1 VFTFVN
7 EILSRCNRLFFQG
20 AVMSLKM
27 SLRLTILATA
37 SALVFTGCAI
47 APGYT
52 ESEQDMT
59 ETLQGSKFQPASREM
74 RDNIETQELFAQA
87 AFWSRE
93 YELNPGDLES
103 AIKLSAAVRKLGNP
117 QRAIEIA
124 QTSRALY
131 PRDPY
136 LAAEFAAG
144 LVAAERAQDAMQPL
158 DEALRTAPGYARLW
172 SLKGAALDQQEN
184 YDLARK
190 HYAKALHITPYDPNI
205 MANVGLS
212 YALSGDPVT
221 AEGWLR
227 RAVAVPGASQSV
239 RQNLSL
245 ILQLQGKNEEAKR
258 YTARSETPN
267 LRAAPQPRRAQQASA
282 YKSGRGPYANQQYAP
297 RQTTQNYQTGPSY
310 PSRASVP
317 NQRTLSSIP
326 PSERGTAPRTQSYNA
341 GQYPSRTLTTNATS
355 GTQNLASRTT
365 TPMTA
370 SDAARLAA
378 QQSKR
383 GKITMPVGQDTTP
396 SAQQQAVL
404 AQIAGGLGPK
414 ASGPQMAG
422 AAPAPIQRPAP
433 QGYPSAAYAPQPAP
447 TVQSF
452 EQGRKPQRRR
462 R

>member
-1 VFTFVN
+1 
-7 EILSRCNRLFFQG
+7 
-20 AVMSLKM
+20 MSLKA
-27 SLRLTILATA
+27 SLRATILATT
-37 SALVFTGCAI
+37 SALIVTGCAI

-52 ESEQDMT
+52 EAEQEMT
-59 ETLQGSKFQPASREM
+59 DTLQGSNFQPASRAM
-74 RDNIETQELFAQA
+74 RDSIETQELFAQA

-124 QTSRALY
+124 QTTRALY

-190 HYAKALHITPYDPNI
+190 HYAKALQITPNDPNI

-212 YALSGDPVT
+212 FALSGDPVT

-239 RQNLSL
+239 RQNLAL
-245 ILQLQGKNEEAKR
+245 ILQLQGKNEEAEK
-258 YTARSETPN
+258 YTGRSRTAN
-267 LRAAPQPRRAQQASA
+267 LRSAPSPARAQQPNSYKSSSA
-282 YKSGRGPYANQQYAP
+282 YQTQP
-297 RQTTQNYQTGPSY
+297 RQQPSY
-310 PSRASVP
+310 QAPQSYQPRASQP
-317 NQRTLSSIP
+317 TQQSLSGIP
-326 PSERGTAPRTQSYNA
+326 SSERGRTTQTYGA
-341 GQYPSRTLTTNATS
+341 GQYPSRTMTAAPQQTRQITGRNS
-355 GTQNLASRTT
+355 S
-365 TPMTA
+365 PMTA

-383 GKITMPVGQDTTP
+383 GKVTMPLGQDAPLTSEQQVMLDKLARNVQP
-396 SAQQQAVL
+396 KSSSGLMAGPASAAPRGYAQGYQQPQAQ
-404 AQIAGGLGPK
+404 AQFQ
-414 ASGPQMAG
+414 PQPNYG
-422 AAPAPIQRPAP
+422 AAPTAQN
-433 QGYPSAAYAPQPAP
+433 Y
-447 TVQSF
+447 
-452 EQGRKPQRRR
+452 QGRLPNRRR

>member
-1 VFTFVN
+1 
-7 EILSRCNRLFFQG
+7 
-20 AVMSLKM
+20 MSLKM
-27 SLRLTILATA
+27 SLRLSFLVAT
-37 SALVFTGCAI
+37 SALILTGCAI

-52 ESEQDMT
+52 DSEQEMT
-59 ETLQGSKFQPASREM
+59 ETLQGSNFQPATREM

-124 QTSRALY
+124 QTTRALY

-136 LAAEFAAG
+136 LTAEFAAG
-144 LVAAERAQDAMQPL
+144 LIAAERAQEAMQPI
-158 DEALRTAPGYARLW
+158 DEALRMAPGYARLW

-190 HYAKALHITPYDPNI
+190 HYAKALQITPHDPNV

-239 RQNLSL
+239 RQNLAL
-245 ILQLQGKNEEAKR
+245 ILQLQGKNEEARR
-258 YTARSETPN
+258 YASRSNTQSF
-267 LRAAPQPRRAQQASA
+267 RAAPRQSQAQQANA
-282 YKSGRGPYANQQYAP
+282 YNTGIGPYETQRFAP
-297 RQTTQNYQTGPSY
+297 SQKTPSY
-310 PSRASVP
+310 QSPQSYQPRASAP
-317 NQRTLSSIP
+317 SQRSLSAIP
-326 PSERGTAPRTQSYNA
+326 SSERGTTSARTQTYAA
-341 GQYPSRTLTTNATS
+341 GQYPNRTLASNNSINSQDVS
-355 GTQNLASRTT
+355 GRRSS
-365 TPMTA
+365 PMTA

-383 GKITMPVGQDTTP
+383 GKVTVPLGEDATASQE
-396 SAQQQAVL
+396 QQSVL
-404 AQIAGGLGPK
+404 AQIARGLRPK

-422 AAPAPIQRPAP
+422 AAPAQAVAAS
-433 QGYPSAAYAPQPAP
+433 GYPAASYRPQPA
-447 TVQSF
+447 TNVQKY
-452 EQGRKPQRRR
+452 EQGREPSRRR

>member
-1 VFTFVN
+1 
-7 EILSRCNRLFFQG
+7 
-20 AVMSLKM
+20 MSFKL
-27 SLRLTILATA
+27 SLRLSILVSASAIILA
-37 SALVFTGCAI
+37 GCAI

-52 ESEQDMT
+52 DAEQEIK
-59 ETLQGSKFQPASREM
+59 ETLQGSNFQPASREM
-74 RDNIETQELFAQA
+74 RNNIETQELFAQA

-124 QTSRALY
+124 QTTRALY

-136 LAAEFAAG
+136 LTAEFAAG
-144 LVAAERAQDAMQPL
+144 LVAAERAQEAMQPL
-158 DEALRTAPGYARLW
+158 DEALRIAPGYARLW

-190 HYAKALHITPYDPNI
+190 HYAKALQITPHDPNV

-212 YALSGDPVT
+212 FALSGDPVT

-239 RQNLSL
+239 RQNLAL

-258 YTARSETPN
+258 YAGRGNSHT
-267 LRAAPQPRRAQQASA
+267 LRAAPKPAQAQQANP
-282 YKSGRGPYANQQYAP
+282 YKTGIGPYETQRVASRKNNRAYQAPQSYQPRGSSP
-297 RQTTQNYQTGPSY
+297 RQGS
-310 PSRASVP
+310 
-317 NQRTLSSIP
+317 LSGIP
-326 PSERGTAPRTQSYNA
+326 ASERGTTARKQTYAAS
-341 GQYPSRTLTTNATS
+341 QYPSRTMTTSPTIS
-355 GTQNLASRTT
+355 GQQISGRKSSA
-365 TPMTA
+365 MTA

-383 GKITMPVGQDTTP
+383 GKVTVPLGEDVTP
-396 SAQQQAVL
+396 TQQQQSVL
-404 AQIAGGLGPK
+404 SQIARGLGPK
-414 ASGPQMAG
+414 ASGPQLAG
-422 AAPAPIQRPAP
+422 AAPRVTNP
-433 QGYPSAAYAPQPAP
+433 GYPPAAYRAEAP
-447 TVQSF
+447 TILKNY
-452 EQGRKPQRRR
+452 EQGRAPQRRR

>member
-1 VFTFVN
+1 
-7 EILSRCNRLFFQG
+7 
-20 AVMSLKM
+20 MPLKA
-27 SLRLTILATA
+27 SLRLTILGTV
-37 SALVFTGCAI
+37 SAIVLSGCAI

-52 ESEQDMT
+52 DSEQEMT
-59 ETLQGSKFQPASREM
+59 ETLQGSNFQPATRAM

-103 AIKLSAAVRKLGNP
+103 AIKLSSAVRKLGNP

-124 QTSRALY
+124 QTTRALY

-136 LAAEFAAG
+136 LTAEFAAG
-144 LVAAERAQDAMQPL
+144 LIAAERGQEAMQPL

-172 SLKGAALDQQEN
+172 SLKGAALDQQED

-190 HYAKALHITPYDPNI
+190 HYAKALQITPHDPNV

-239 RQNLSL
+239 RQNLAL
-245 ILQLQGKNEEAKR
+245 ILQLQGKTEDAKR
-258 YTARSETPN
+258 YAGRNASSA
-267 LRAAPQPRRAQQASA
+267 LRPAPQPQRAQQANPYNSGIGA
-282 YKSGRGPYANQQYAP
+282 YETQTPAPQQSYRPQQA
-297 RQTTQNYQTGPSY
+297 YQP
-310 PSRASVP
+310 RASAP
-317 NQRTLSSIP
+317 SQQTLSGIP
-326 PSERGTAPRTQSYNA
+326 SSERGAQAQKQSYSA
-341 GQYPSRTLTTNATS
+341 GQYPSRSMHANSAMTAQTS
-355 GTQNLASRTT
+355 ARKSS
-365 TPMTA
+365 PMTA

-383 GKITMPVGQDTTP
+383 GKVTMPMGQNPEPTLEQR
-396 SAQQQAVL
+396 SVL
-404 AQIAGGLGPK
+404 EQISRGLGPK

-422 AAPAPIQRPAP
+422 PAPTPQQAYNGSYQQPAP
-433 QGYPSAAYAPQPAP
+433 QGYAPQSYTPQNSEQRRAP
-447 TVQSF
+447 N
-452 EQGRKPQRRR
+452 RRR

>member
-1 VFTFVN
+1 
-7 EILSRCNRLFFQG
+7 
-20 AVMSLKM
+20 MSLKM
-27 SLRLTILATA
+27 SFRLSILATA
-37 SALVFTGCAI
+37 SAAILTGCAI

-52 ESEQDMT
+52 ESEQEMT
-59 ETLQGSKFQPASREM
+59 ETLQGSNFQPATREM

-124 QTSRALY
+124 QTTRALY

-136 LAAEFAAG
+136 LTAEFAAG
-144 LVAAERAQDAMQPL
+144 LVAAERAQEAMQPL
-158 DEALRTAPGYARLW
+158 DKALRTAPGYARLW

-190 HYAKALHITPYDPNI
+190 HYAKALQITPHDPNI

-221 AEGWLR
+221 AERWLR
-227 RAVAVPGASQSV
+227 RAVSVPGASQSV
-239 RQNLSL
+239 RQNLAL

-258 YTARSETPN
+258 YAGRNSRQN
-267 LRAAPQPRRAQQASA
+267 LRAAPKPSQAQQAST
-282 YKSGRGPYANQQYAP
+282 YKSSIGPYENKQSVPQ
-297 RQTTQNYQTGPSY
+297 RNTRNYQTSQSY
-310 PSRASVP
+310 QPRDSVP
-317 NQRTLSSIP
+317 SQRSLAATPRL
-326 PSERGTAPRTQSYNA
+326 ERKTMSRKQTYAN
-341 GQYPSRTLTTNATS
+341 GQYPSRTLMTNNPMAGQHITARNTS
-355 GTQNLASRTT
+355 
-365 TPMTA
+365 PITA

-383 GKITMPVGQDTTP
+383 GKMTVPLGGDATP
-396 SAQQQAVL
+396 SQEQQSVL
-404 AQIAGGLGPK
+404 AQIARGLGPK
-414 ASGPQMAG
+414 ASSPQMAG
-422 AAPAPIQRPAP
+422 AAPEVTG
-433 QGYPSAAYAPQPAP
+433 QGYPSTAYTTEPAANIQNY
-447 TVQSF
+447 
-452 EQGRKPQRRR
+452 EQGRAPNRRR

>member
-1 VFTFVN
+1 
-7 EILSRCNRLFFQG
+7 
-20 AVMSLKM
+20 MSFKL
-27 SLRLTILATA
+27 SLRLSILASA
-37 SALVFTGCAI
+37 SAIILAGCAI

-52 ESEQDMT
+52 DSEQEMT
-59 ETLQGSKFQPASREM
+59 ETLQGSNFQPASREM
-74 RDNIETQELFAQA
+74 RDNIQTQELFAQA

-124 QTSRALY
+124 QTTRALY

-136 LAAEFAAG
+136 LTAEFAAG
-144 LVAAERAQDAMQPL
+144 LIAAERAQEAMQPL

-190 HYAKALHITPYDPNI
+190 HYAKALQITPHDPNI

-212 YALSGDPVT
+212 FALSGDPVT

-227 RAVAVPGASQSV
+227 RAVSVPGASQSV
-239 RQNLSL
+239 RQNLAL

-258 YTARSETPN
+258 YAGRSNAPT
-267 LRAAPQPRRAQQASA
+267 LRAAPKPSQAQQASP
-282 YKSGRGPYANQQYAP
+282 YKTGIAPYEGQRVAVRKNSSTYQAPQSYQPRGSAPSQGSLSGI
-297 RQTTQNYQTGPSY
+297 PS
-310 PSRASVP
+310 
-317 NQRTLSSIP
+317 
-326 PSERGTAPRTQSYNA
+326 SERGTMARKQTYAA
-341 GQYPSRTLTTNATS
+341 GQYPSRTMTMSPAMSGQQISGRKTS
-355 GTQNLASRTT
+355 A
-365 TPMTA
+365 MTA

-383 GKITMPVGQDTTP
+383 GKVTVPLGEDITPT
-396 SAQQQAVL
+396 QQQQSVL
-404 AQIAGGLGPK
+404 SQIARGLGPK
-414 ASGPQMAG
+414 ASGPQLAG
-422 AAPAPIQRPAP
+422 AAPRGANP
-433 QGYPSAAYAPQPAP
+433 GYPPAAYRAEAPP
-447 TVQSF
+447 SLNNY
-452 EQGRKPQRRR
+452 EQGRTPQRRR

>member
-1 VFTFVN
+1 
-7 EILSRCNRLFFQG
+7 
-20 AVMSLKM
+20 MSLKM
-27 SLRLTILATA
+27 SLRLMILATA
-37 SALVFTGCAI
+37 SAIVLTGCAI

-52 ESEQDMT
+52 DSEQEMT
-59 ETLQGSKFQPASREM
+59 ETLQGSNFQPATREM

-124 QTSRALY
+124 QTTRALY

-136 LAAEFAAG
+136 LTAEFAAG
-144 LVAAERAQDAMQPL
+144 LIAAERAQEAMQPL

-190 HYAKALHITPYDPNI
+190 HYAKAMQITPHDPNI

-239 RQNLSL
+239 RQNLAL
-245 ILQLQGKNEEAKR
+245 ILQLQGKTEEAKR
-258 YTARSETPN
+258 YAGRSGKPN
-267 LRAAPQPRRAQQASA
+267 LRPAPQASN
-282 YKSGRGPYANQQYAP
+282 YKSGIGAYESKPPAPTAHYKPQQA
-297 RQTTQNYQTGPSY
+297 YQP
-310 PSRASVP
+310 RASAP
-317 NQRTLSSIP
+317 TQRALSGIP
-326 PSERGTAPRTQSYNA
+326 SSERGTAPRKQTYEA
-341 GQYPSRTLTTNATS
+341 GQYPSRSLNTNTTTVGQTS
-355 GTQNLASRTT
+355 GRNSS
-365 TPMTA
+365 PMTA
-370 SDAARLAA
+370 SDAAHLAA

-383 GKITMPVGQDTTP
+383 GKVTVPLGQRPEPTAEQR
-396 SAQQQAVL
+396 SVL
-404 AQIAGGLGPK
+404 DQISRGLGPK
-414 ASGPQMAG
+414 ASSTQLAG
-422 AAPAPIQRPAP
+422 PAPSAP
-433 QGYPSAAYAPQPAP
+433 QGYPNAYPHQAPQAAAP
-447 TVQSF
+447 QINAY
-452 EQGRKPQRRR
+452 ERGRAPNRRR